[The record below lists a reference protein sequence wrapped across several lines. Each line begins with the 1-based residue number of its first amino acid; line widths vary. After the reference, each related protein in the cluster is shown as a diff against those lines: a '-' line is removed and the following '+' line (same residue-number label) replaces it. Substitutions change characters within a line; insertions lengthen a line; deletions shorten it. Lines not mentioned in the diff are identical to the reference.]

1 MVNSLTPGPNLF
13 IEHGTTM
20 YAIMI
25 GLIFVNIFMYLQ
37 GRFLTKLFAK
47 VVNIPVDI
55 LTPIIVVFCFAGAY
69 SIKKSLFDVAVAIIF
84 GIIAYILKVLDYP
97 TIPILLG
104 LVLGGLTEKNFRRS
118 LLISDGDLSIFFTR
132 PISLLFVILTVVVIA
147 MIIYNNYKQ
156 RLSNQERTQ

>member
-1 MVNSLTPGPNLF
+1 MRFIILILSL
-13 IEHGTTM
+13 
-20 YAIMI
+20 
-25 GLIFVNIFMYLQ
+25 
-37 GRFLTKLFAK
+37 
-47 VVNIPVDI
+47 
-55 LTPIIVVFCFAGAY
+55 
-69 SIKKSLFDVAVAIIF
+69 KKSLFDVAVAIIF